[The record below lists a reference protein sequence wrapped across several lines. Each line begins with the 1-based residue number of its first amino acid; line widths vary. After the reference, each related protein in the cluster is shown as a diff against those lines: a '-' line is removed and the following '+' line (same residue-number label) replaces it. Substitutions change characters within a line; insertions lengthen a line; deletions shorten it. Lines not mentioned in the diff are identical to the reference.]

1 MIDKGL
7 SLTIYLKGRCFE
19 IQSFIEVVR
28 MEKLY
33 GTLNELLVKLFNDI
47 LQIEEHSLKNEKFN
61 DLSIT
66 EIHVIEAIGLNQERN
81 MSSVARDLDITIG
94 TLTIAINNLL
104 RKGYVNRTRSEE
116 DRRIVLIS
124 LTPKGKEAY
133 QHHLPFTTK
142 WSERPFELSQEE
154 MKILISALENINGYF
169 KEKYNVKGSIN
180 NWA

>member
-1 MIDKGL
+1 
-7 SLTIYLKGRCFE
+7 
-19 IQSFIEVVR
+19 

-47 LQIEEHSLKNEKFN
+47 LQIEEQSLKNDKFN

-66 EIHVIEAIGLNQERN
+66 EIHVIEAIGLNAERN

-94 TLTIAINNLL
+94 TLTIAINNLV

-124 LTPKGKEAY
+124 LTDKGKEAY
-133 QHHLPFTTK
+133 NHHLQFH
-142 WSERPFELSQEE
+142 EE
-154 MKILISALENINGYF
+154 MIKTTISKLTPEEMEVLVSALENITGYF
-169 KEKYNVKGSIN
+169 KEKYNLMKKV
-180 NWA
+180 

>member
-1 MIDKGL
+1 MN
-7 SLTIYLKGRCFE
+7 R
-19 IQSFIEVVR
+19 
-28 MEKLY
+28 LY

-47 LQIEEHSLKNEKFN
+47 LQIEEQSLKADEFN

-124 LTPKGKEAY
+124 LTEKGINAFK
-133 QHHLPFTTK
+133 HHSQFHDEMIKTTISK
-142 WSERPFELSQEE
+142 LSDEE
-154 MKILISALENINGYF
+154 MKVLISALENINGYF
-169 KEKYNVKGSIN
+169 REKYNLQRKRS
-180 NWA
+180 

>member
-1 MIDKGL
+1 MN
-7 SLTIYLKGRCFE
+7 T
-19 IQSFIEVVR
+19 
-28 MEKLY
+28 LY

-47 LQIEEHSLKNEKFN
+47 LQIEEQSLKGDRFN

-66 EIHVIEAIGLNQERN
+66 EIHVIEAIGLGQERN

-104 RKGYVNRTRSEE
+104 RKGYVNRTRSDE

-124 LTPKGKEAY
+124 LTEKGEDAFV
-133 QHHLPFTTK
+133 HHSHFHDEMIRTTISRL
-142 WSERPFELSQEE
+142 SEEE

-169 KEKYNVKGSIN
+169 KEKYSLKRKGKS
-180 NWA
+180 

>member
-1 MIDKGL
+1 MN
-7 SLTIYLKGRCFE
+7 S
-19 IQSFIEVVR
+19 
-28 MEKLY
+28 LY

-47 LQIEEHSLKNEKFN
+47 LQIEEQSLQGEHFS

-66 EIHVIEAIGLNQERN
+66 EIHVIEAIGIGQERN

-124 LTPKGKEAY
+124 LTQKGESAFR
-133 QHHLPFTTK
+133 HHSQFHDEMIRTTISRL
-142 WSERPFELSQEE
+142 SEEE
-154 MKILISALENINGYF
+154 IKVLISALENINGYF
-169 KEKYNVKGSIN
+169 KGKYNLKRKN
-180 NWA
+180 KT

>member
-1 MIDKGL
+1 
-7 SLTIYLKGRCFE
+7 
-19 IQSFIEVVR
+19 

-133 QHHLPFTTK
+133 QHHLRFHDEMIRTTI
-142 WSERPFELSQEE
+142 SRLSQEE
-154 MKILISALENINGYF
+154 MKVLISALENINGYF
-169 KEKYNVKGSIN
+169 KEKYNVKRKHK
-180 NWA
+180 